1 MKTIQLEMSD
11 RAFKAI
17 KRALDVKGISDTL
30 KPLDYAW
37 LKVIEHIE
45 EGETVVTL
53 QNKAD
58 QGREDNA

>member
-11 RAFKAI
+11 KAFKAVML
-17 KRALDVKGISDTL
+17 ALNVKGLNDTM

-53 QNKAD
+53 KNKAD
-58 QGREDNA
+58 QGRD

>member
-11 RAFKAI
+11 KAFKAI
-17 KRALDVKGISDTL
+17 KKALNVKCLSDTM

-53 QNKAD
+53 QNKAK
-58 QGREDNA
+58 QGKVTV

>member
-1 MKTIQLEMSD
+1 MKTIQLEMSEK
-11 RAFKAI
+11 AFKAI

-30 KPLDYAW
+30 QPLDYAW
-37 LKVIEHIE
+37 LKVIEHIK

-58 QGREDNA
+58 QGSGIT